1 MTGAH
6 QRFDRRLKVLH
17 IRRFALVQNDKVDG
31 KLLHPPIFV
40 SLQDLAGDMESFD
53 LGDSQQ
59 HDRKIAGDALRPQ
72 TGLRTGALPNDI
84 RRGAQIGASEDD
96 VACEALKKSG
106 FAGID
111 PKMMELHLRLGPRQS
126 RCALK
131 CRRIPMFVHTIQQ
144 RRARLCRHGPECDAN
159 RRPGRHANTPAQRED
174 WIKYGSDRIG
184 QRPCVHDRDWRAN
197 ALSAAQE
204 ARPVGFELRPA
215 DRFSIGDAQMRRPK
229 FGFRRSPLSPRRK
242 DRAEVLEVFGL
253 DEQLCEGRMGD
264 ICALWPQSKF
274 GVGCDL
280 DVARPASRIGD
291 GHAPNLGVVLSRNK
305 HLKRCRQSPVASGDL
320 DTILVEIDGI
330 FVRLDARRLK
340 ACRPDG
346 AALRVPKKDI
356 RAAIVSRGV
365 FAPSRDSDIAPPAVS
380 GAGRSHHYGVASIGK
395 KLCRRR
401 GLMNGNDPAPARGIR
416 VAGAR
421 AGLDLRRPRPR
432 RRDLARNPLLQQQFC
447 RLNDRLGMEA
457 LTHRAVEDRVGDPG
471 DRHALM
477 MRHEGAD
484 ESEALAFRNP
494 RRGEIYGLIESIPA
508 PSAQSSPVV

>member
-1 MTGAH
+1 
-6 QRFDRRLKVLH
+6 
-17 IRRFALVQNDKVDG
+17 
-31 KLLHPPIFV
+31 
-40 SLQDLAGDMESFD
+40 
-53 LGDSQQ
+53 
-59 HDRKIAGDALRPQ
+59 
-72 TGLRTGALPNDI
+72 
-84 RRGAQIGASEDD
+84 
-96 VACEALKKSG
+96 
-106 FAGID
+106 
-111 PKMMELHLRLGPRQS
+111 
-126 RCALK
+126 
-131 CRRIPMFVHTIQQ
+131 MFVDAIQQ
-144 RRARLCRHGPECDAN
+144 RCARPRRHGPEGDAN
-159 RRPGRHANTPAQRED
+159 RRPSRHANTPAQRED
-174 WIKYGSDRIG
+174 RIEHGSDRIG
-184 QRPCVHDRDWRAN
+184 QRPSVHDRDRRAN

-242 DRAEVLEVFGL
+242 DRAEVLEIFGL
-253 DEQLCEGRMGD
+253 DEQLGEGRMGD
-264 ICALWPQSKF
+264 IGALWPQSKF

-346 AALRVPKKDI
+346 AAPRVPKKNI
-356 RAAIVSRGV
+356 GAAIVSRGV

-380 GAGRSHHYGVASIGK
+380 RAGRCHHHGIASVGK

-416 VAGAR
+416 IAGAR

-432 RRDLARNPLLQQQFC
+432 RGDLARHPLLQQQFR

-457 LTHRAVEDRVGDPG
+457 LSHRAVEDRVGDRD

-494 RRGEIYGLIESIPA
+494 GGGEIHRLIESIPA
-508 PSAQSSPVV
+508 PGAQCRQSFEIRGRGRGIDHGRQAGRIRRDDAIFAQSAFQSEARHAKIGILIGQFQIAGIVGGFGNPPRQPEFFAIFDLTAHDEPIRLLEQTPRGRAHDERRHEILEH